1 MKKHQKNSFRVFITL
16 SWTWHFNDNILFSS
30 QSFLGKYLTALLPF
44 LVAIPNF
51 LMHLELFGSYG
62 TMLEIPNLKF
72 QELQEII
79 LKKNQELILAK
90 IGKENAEANANK
102 LQTSVRH
109 LEKQITV
116 RDQEKEML
124 ESNLSQEINILK
136 WVPFV
141 NFENAVD
148 QFRFCRKQIEQ
159 LERETKN
166 LSQELVTEL
175 QNRIQELTV
184 AKVSVVFAS
193 RISGSWTEFFFPE

>member
-1 MKKHQKNSFRVFITL
+1 
-16 SWTWHFNDNILFSS
+16 
-30 QSFLGKYLTALLPF
+30 
-44 LVAIPNF
+44 
-51 LMHLELFGSYG
+51 
-62 TMLEIPNLKF
+62 MLEIPNLKF

-136 WVPFV
+136 
-141 NFENAVD
+141 
-148 QFRFCRKQIEQ
+148 
-159 LERETKN
+159 
-166 LSQELVTEL
+166 
-175 QNRIQELTV
+175 
-184 AKVSVVFAS
+184 
-193 RISGSWTEFFFPE
+193 